1 MPLKNIWLL
10 VLAVAVC
17 WLAAPSPSV
26 SQAPPVQV
34 EFRAHV
40 VDPMI
45 GGDGSVMAV
54 DINKDGKPDIVVNA
68 NGPGVAKV
76 EYVWYENPTWERHV
90 ITDGK
95 PATQEHTSYDI
106 DGDGIPEL
114 VLQTGFA
121 QEHEKSE
128 GNVWLLEH
136 QGDPRQ
142 RWKERLIEKYPASH
156 DTRFADIDGDGKKE
170 LINGPLTGPGTKSPW
185 VGGKVSIFWYRP
197 GEWKRMIVTEDLNGI
212 NHRIRPVFWDVN
224 DKRESLLTSGYDGIS
239 LFRSTGSGNNLKW
252 ERQTLHP
259 AHPPV
264 EGKPQIIGGG
274 DAALGRINGKRFIAS
289 VEGFN
294 PSDVVAVYTEDSA
307 GKWTRRVLLEPP
319 NFMSGHDVA
328 VADLNGDRRDDF
340 IAGDRN
346 GNDTHVFYAPSDPT
360 GQWIHQV
367 IPGMA
372 AESNVIADINGDG
385 RMDLVLIQENSKQGP
400 KIAWYE
406 NMGKQSK

>member
-1 MPLKNIWLL
+1 MALRYMWLI
-10 VLAVAVC
+10 VLAAALC

-34 EFRAHV
+34 EFRAHT
-40 VDPMI
+40 VDAML
-45 GGDGSVMAV
+45 GGDGSVMAI
-54 DINKDGKPDIVVNA
+54 DINNDRRTDIVVNA
-68 NGPGVAKV
+68 NGPGVTKI

-95 PATQEHTSYDI
+95 PATQEHTGYDI

-121 QEHEKSE
+121 QEHERSE

-136 QGDPRQ
+136 QSDPRG
-142 RWKERLIEKYPASH
+142 RWKERLIDHYPASH

-185 VGGKVSIFWYRP
+185 VGGKVSMFWYRP
-197 GEWKRMIVTEDLNGI
+197 GEWKRMIITEDLNGI
-212 NHRIRPVFWDVN
+212 NHRIRPVRWNPN
-224 DKRESLLTSGYDGIS
+224 DKREALLTSGYDGIS
-239 LFRSTGSGNNLKW
+239 LFQSTGSGNDLKW
-252 ERQTLHP
+252 QHQVIHA

-274 DAALGRINGKRFIAS
+274 DAELGWINGKRFIAS
-289 VEGFN
+289 DEGFN
-294 PSDVVAVYTEDSA
+294 PSDTVAVYLEDPP
-307 GKWTRRVLLEPP
+307 GKWTRKVLLQPP
-319 NFMSGHDVA
+319 DFISGHDVA

-346 GNDTHVFYAPSDPT
+346 GKDTHVFYAPNDLH
-360 GQWIHQV
+360 GEWVHQV

-400 KIAWYE
+400 KIAWFE
-406 NMGKQSK
+406 NMGKVSK